1 MSPELILTR
10 RPNVTPH
17 GDRENADLNAAGR
30 LLNKAGMGAKN
41 LRLVTDTIEL
51 DAPAAG
57 LESTLEGIAQ
67 DLHEVGH
74 VRREVKKWTLSTA
87 MASSLVTIT
96 AVAVLLS
103 VFLPG
108 APPPAIVIQPAPVSV
123 VVSQPAPIAA
133 PVAKAPAKKLEE
145 PAAPVSEIDLAVRR
159 AFSALWSNRPKAA
172 LLETE
177 AVLAA
182 EPKHVDA
189 LVAQAFALYD
199 LRRDKA
205 ARITVK
211 KALKLSPKHPL
222 AHVLRGTMA
231 QVEHDVGSALAHY
244 DKYLRQ
250 RPNSA
255 LATELASVSK
265 NLSPVAK

>member
-1 MSPELILTR
+1 MSPELVLTR
-10 RPNVTPH
+10 RPNVTPPA
-17 GDRENADLNAAGR
+17 DRENADLNAAGR
-30 LLNKAGMGAKN
+30 LLNQAVMGAKN
-41 LRLVTDTIEL
+41 LRLVTDTIDL

-57 LESTLEGIAQ
+57 LTSTLEGIAH

-87 MASSLVTIT
+87 MASSLVTIA
-96 AVAVLLS
+96 AVGGLLWA
-103 VFLPG
+103 FLPG
-108 APPPAIVIQPAPVSV
+108 APPPAIVIQPAPVAV
-123 VVSQPAPIAA
+123 VVSPPPVAAA
-133 PVAKAPAKKLEE
+133 PPAKAAKKLDE

-159 AFSALWSNRPKAA
+159 AFSALWSSRPKAA

-205 ARITVK
+205 ARVAVK

-231 QVEHDVGSALAHY
+231 QVDHDVGSALAHY

-250 RPNSA
+250 RPKSA
-255 LATELASVSK
+255 LASELAAVSK
-265 NLSPVAK
+265 NLSPEAK